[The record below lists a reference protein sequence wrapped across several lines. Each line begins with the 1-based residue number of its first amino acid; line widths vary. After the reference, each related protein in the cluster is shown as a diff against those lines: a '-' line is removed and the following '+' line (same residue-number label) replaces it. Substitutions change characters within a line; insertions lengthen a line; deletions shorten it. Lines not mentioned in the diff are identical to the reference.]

1 MIYKRNIGDRVFNG
15 VNYFFLILIGFLCLY
30 PMIYILAVSLSGS
43 MAVLNRRVFLW
54 PVDFNIEA
62 YKTCFESKTLAKAYL
77 NTILYTTSG
86 TALNLIAVTLM
97 AYPLSKRRLIGR
109 RPISFFFYFT
119 NLFSGGLIPTFLVVK
134 SLNFV
139 DKIWA
144 LIVPGCVSVFYAI
157 ILRTNFESIPA
168 DLEEAAQIDGMGN
181 WKILA
186 NIYIPLN
193 IPTYATLILFFAI
206 GHWNSFFQP
215 LIYINSSSK
224 YPLQVILRNIVIA
237 NTMNDLSVSATGTA
251 AFTDMRVIGE
261 TLKAATIIIVVAPIV
276 LIYPF
281 VQKYFVKGIMIG
293 AVKG

>member
-1 MIYKRNIGDRVFNG
+1 MIYKKNIGDRVFNG

-168 DLEEAAQIDGMGN
+168 DYRKLIKQFSEIADRPDLPYSVEDSDIENAVKTRRPID
-181 WKILA
+181 
-186 NIYIPLN
+186 
-193 IPTYATLILFFAI
+193 TV
-206 GHWNSFFQP
+206 
-215 LIYINSSSK
+215 SSK
-224 YPLQVILRNIVIA
+224 ECFNETIDRDCSQNFHISAGDFAPGMDIA
-237 NTMNDLSVSATGTA
+237 QMFDNPIAVRVAMWISVYNPK
-251 AFTDMRVIGE
+251 R
-261 TLKAATIIIVVAPIV
+261 
-276 LIYPF
+276 
-281 VQKYFVKGIMIG
+281 
-293 AVKG
+293 